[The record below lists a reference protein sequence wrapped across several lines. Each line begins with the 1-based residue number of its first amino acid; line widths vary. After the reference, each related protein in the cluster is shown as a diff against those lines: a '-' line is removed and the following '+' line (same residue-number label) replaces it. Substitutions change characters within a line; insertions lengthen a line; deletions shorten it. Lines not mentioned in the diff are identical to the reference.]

1 MVDIGIIYSHNYY
14 INMQSSL
21 NQEKEQEKGLSECI
35 LANLEEIDKTYMLKL
50 DLQNNKIV
58 PVENDKLKD
67 ARVIKSTKKAWVSI
81 I

>member
-1 MVDIGIIYSHNYY
+1 
-14 INMQSSL
+14 MQSSL